1 MHGCMIFVARASVD
15 IDLGDVMLRMRSIKA
30 PWSSRPEVTCLAL
43 LGRVCSGRA
52 RFQVSGEYGPIG
64 VSLVFCPELI

>member
-15 IDLGDVMLRMRSIKA
+15 IDLGDVMLRMRSIKD
-30 PWSSRPEVTCLAL
+30 PWSRRPEVTCLGL
-43 LGRVCSGRA
+43 LGRVC
-52 RFQVSGEYGPIG
+52 FQVSGQYGPIG